1 MRKIE
6 SETNEGRLYLIN
18 KHGKQIK
25 EFSVILGILESMG
38 ILTFEMIGGANSQL
52 YIYINQ
58 IQALKNIINAPY
70 DYNNRLLEAVADRHM
85 ISVKMLTYFYEGD
98 FTNADRWNLL
108 EDYFLGVIPERVKQ
122 ACKQERSDIMVD

>member
-1 MRKIE
+1 M
-6 SETNEGRLYLIN
+6 
-18 KHGKQIK
+18 
-25 EFSVILGILESMG
+25 
-38 ILTFEMIGGANSQL
+38 
-52 YIYINQ
+52 
-58 IQALKNIINAPY
+58 
-70 DYNNRLLEAVADRHM
+70 VADISLRM